1 MIKKLIFSTVLGL
14 TLVLA
19 SCGTQGEKAPGVGAA
34 KPEADAAAT
43 DKGLGKFKDLKLST
57 PLDAKMVEAGEAL
70 YNTKCIAC
78 HKLTNEKLVGPGWA
92 GVTSKRRP
100 EWIMNFETNT
110 NAMLDSDI
118 VAQQLLVTCV
128 ARMPNQNLS
137 DDDARSVLEFMRK
150 NDGQK

>member
-1 MIKKLIFSTVLGL
+1 MIKKLIFSTILGL
-14 TLVLA
+14 TLVFA
-19 SCGTQGEKAPGVGAA
+19 SCGSQGEKAPGVGAA
-34 KPEADAAAT
+34 KQDDAAS
-43 DKGLGKFKDLKLST
+43 DKGIGKFKDLKLTT
-57 PLDAKMVEAGEAL
+57 PLDSKMVEAGEAT

-100 EWIMNFETNT
+100 EWILNFETNT